1 VRRASGAPA
10 AAAAP
15 GSALGGGGVG
25 ASRNAACWR
34 ARLSRL
40 LLSPVVVRGR
50 RCLRQPEPVCAGVM
64 LADHWP
70 GALSGT
76 AAAAAPRRGV
86 DVGAMDNGGGG

>member
-1 VRRASGAPA
+1 M
-10 AAAAP
+10 
-15 GSALGGGGVG
+15 
-25 ASRNAACWR
+25 
-34 ARLSRL
+34 

-86 DVGAMDNGGGG
+86 DVGAMDNGGGGGGAGAPPRGGGPRATRHMGPFAGNTLLSAA